1 MVGER
6 SWRLGKRQCPATVGT
21 VRLANKA
28 QSTGPILSSEA
39 SPCFIIPL
47 TLKFESRS
55 IQVSAL
61 LDSGASACFI
71 DKDFAERH
79 KLPLVTKKIPVP
91 VEVIDGRPLISGDV
105 VQETKPLSISLEGH
119 QSSVIFNVIK
129 SPSSSV
135 ILGLSWLDRYNP
147 DIDWNTRKLTFQ
159 SNSST
164 SPHSI
169 DIPDQAVLG
178 RHRTRVSKTPVPLM
192 VGARTFMKAAKQGTM
207 FAIYAI
213 PVAESIHRTNSLPIQ
228 YEEYQDVFEKK
239 NADMLPQH
247 RPYDCAIEL
256 QEGAQPPFGPIYGL
270 SQNELAALREYL
282 DENLAKNFIRH
293 SKSPA
298 GAPILFVKKKDGSLR
313 MCVDYRG
320 LNKITI
326 KNRYPLPLISGL
338 LDQLGAAKIYTKIDL
353 RGAYNLVRI
362 KEGDEWKTA
371 FRTRYGHFEYNVMP
385 FGLTNAPAIFQH
397 LMNDI
402 FREYLDDFVVCY
414 LDDILIFSK
423 NEEDHKT
430 HVRLVLQKLRDAG
443 LYAKLE
449 KCVFHQPQVEFLG
462 YIISGEGLSMD
473 PKKIQT
479 VINWKAPKTVRDV
492 QCFLGFAN
500 FYRIFIKNY
509 SKIAAPLTRLTCKD
523 KLEWST
529 EADQAF
535 QDLKKTFTSAPILI
549 HPDFQKPFF
558 LETDASDFALGA
570 VLSQHGE
577 GGRLHSVA
585 FHSRKFTAPE
595 INYEIHDKELLAIV
609 DSFQEWRHFLEGA
622 QHPVTVYTDHKNLE
636 YFMSARV
643 LNRRQARWS
652 ISLSR
657 FNFVITYRP
666 GSQQIRS
673 DALSRRAYL
682 APKEGDA
689 AYDQQQSTLLKPE
702 QFLLRTVCATTSV
715 DAEFLQDIR
724 VSLSSDPL
732 ALKFK
737 SHSEIPR
744 SGDVQDMDSQ
754 NPESEILD
762 SESPNPSTSCP
773 RIHRSQGGE
782 MPRDDTDPRF
792 QFRDGLLYYE
802 GLLYVPE
809 GPCRLRV
816 LQSRHDF
823 PAAGHFGFN
832 KTMELISRDFWWPQM
847 WKSVKEYV
855 TTCDICSRSK
865 IPRHRP
871 YGLLHPLPIPEK
883 PWSSISMDFI
893 VDLPPSAGFD
903 SIFVVVDR
911 LTKMAHFVPCNKTV
925 TGEETAK
932 LFLDNIYRH
941 HGLPD
946 DIISDRG
953 TQFTSNFWQSLF
965 KILKVEIKLS
975 SAYHPQTDGQTERVN
990 QVLEQYLRCTINYHQ
1005 DNWVDLLSLAEFA
1018 YNNTFQDSIR
1028 QTPFYANYGY
1038 HPRFDQFNF
1047 NTTRSPAAEDLANHL
1062 SKIHQEMKTKLVD
1075 AQERYKKNA
1084 DKSRKQPPP
1093 IQIGDQVWLLRRNLK
1108 THRPSDKLD
1117 YRRLGPFLVTKQ
1129 VNEVAYRLEL
1139 PTSMKIHPVFHV
1151 SLLEPYKESTIPGR
1165 LQVPPPP
1172 IEIDGEEEFEVSE
1185 ILDSRINRRK
1195 LEYLVHWQGYE
1206 VSERTWEPAAN
1217 LSNAPEMIQEFHR
1230 QYPHKPSLQSV

>member
-1 MVGER
+1 M
-6 SWRLGKRQCPATVGT
+6 
-21 VRLANKA
+21 RLASDT

-39 SPCFIIPL
+39 SPCFLVPL
-47 TLKFESRS
+47 LLKFDSCS
-55 IQVSAL
+55 VKTKAL

-71 DKDFAERH
+71 DKDFAEKH
-79 KLPLVTKKIPVP
+79 NLPLVTKKSPVH
-91 VEVIDGRPLISGDV
+91 VEVIDGRPLVSGDV
-105 VQETKPLSISLEGH
+105 TKETKPLDAYIESH
-119 QSSVIFNVIK
+119 QSTIVFNVIR
-129 SPSSSV
+129 SPSNPV
-135 ILGLSWLDRYNP
+135 VLGLSWLDRYNP

-159 SNSST
+159 SDSSDI
-164 SPHSI
+164 PPSI
-169 DIPDQAVLG
+169 DTYIPQKSKNIDSHPVRA
-178 RHRTRVSKTPVPLM
+178 SKTQIPLF
-192 VGARTFMKAAKQGTM
+192 VGARAFMRAAKKGTT

-213 PVAESIHRTNSLPIQ
+213 PTSEPIRASSQLPVQ
-228 YEEYQDVFEKK
+228 YKEYEDIFEKK
-239 NADMLPQH
+239 NADILPQH
-247 RPYDCAIEL
+247 RPYDCGIDL
-256 QEGAQPPFGPIYGL
+256 QEGTQPPFGPIYSL
-270 SQNELAALREYL
+270 SQNELAVLREYI

-338 LDQLGAAKIYTKIDL
+338 LDQLGRAKVYTKIDL

-362 KEGDEWKTA
+362 KGGDEWKTA

-402 FREYLDDFVVCY
+402 FREFLDDFVVCY

-423 NEEDHKT
+423 NEEDHEK
-430 HVRLVLQKLRDAG
+430 HVRLVLKRLRNAG

-479 VINWKAPKTVRDV
+479 VLEWKKPTTIRDV

-500 FYRIFIKNY
+500 FYRIFIKDY
-509 SKIAAPLTRLTCKD
+509 SKIATPLTRLTCKD

-535 QDLKKTFTSAPILI
+535 EILKTAFTSAPILT

-558 LETDASDFALGA
+558 LESDASDFALGA

-577 GGRLHSVA
+577 DGRLHPVA
-585 FHSRKFTAPE
+585 FHSRKFTAAE

-622 QHPVTVYTDHKNLE
+622 QHPITVHTDHKNLE
-636 YFMSARV
+636 YFMSAKV

-666 GSQQIRS
+666 GSQQVRS

-682 APKEGDA
+682 APREGDA
-689 AYDQQQSTLLKPE
+689 AYDQQQQTLLKPE
-702 QFLLRTVCATTSV
+702 QLLLRTTRTTTSV
-715 DAEFLQDIR
+715 DAAFLQDIR
-724 VSLSSDPL
+724 VSLHSDPL

-737 SHSEIPR
+737 SHSKILD
-744 SGDVQDMDSQ
+744 SGDVLVMDSQ
-754 NPESEILD
+754 LPDSEDID
-762 SESPNPSTSCP
+762 SESPNLPTLRS
-773 RIHRSQGGE
+773 RIHRSHGGE
-782 MPRDDTDPRF
+782 TPRDDTDPRF
-792 QFRDGLLYYE
+792 QFKDGLLYYQ

-809 GPCRLRV
+809 GLCRLRV

-871 YGLLHPLPIPEK
+871 YGLLHPLPVPEK

-893 VDLPPSAGFD
+893 VDLPESKSFD

-925 TGEETAK
+925 TGEETAR
-932 LFLDNIYRH
+932 LFVENVYKY

-953 TQFTSNFWQSLF
+953 TQFTSKFWQSLF
-965 KILKVEIKLS
+965 KILQVKIKLS

-990 QVLEQYLRCTINYHQ
+990 QVLEQYLRCSINYHQ
-1005 DNWVDLLSLAEFA
+1005 DNWVDLLPIAEFA
-1018 YNNTFQDSIR
+1018 YNNTFQESIR
-1028 QTPFYANYGY
+1028 QTPFFANYAS
-1038 HPRFDQFNF
+1038 HPRFDSLNLSLAK
-1047 NTTRSPAAEDLANHL
+1047 NPAAQDLATRL
-1062 SKIHQEMKTKLVD
+1062 SEIHKEMKARLVE
-1075 AQERYKKNA
+1075 AQERQKMNA
-1084 DKSRKQPPP
+1084 DKSRKQHPN
-1093 IQIGDQVWLLRRNLK
+1093 ISVGDKVWLLRRNLK
-1108 THRPSDKLD
+1108 TRRTSDKLD

-1129 VNEVAYRLEL
+1129 VNEVAYRLDL

-1165 LQVPPPP
+1165 LQAPPPP

-1217 LSNAPEMIQEFHR
+1217 FDNAPEMIEEFHR
-1230 QYPHKPSLQSV
+1230 QYPTKPSAKDV

>member
-1 MVGER
+1 M
-6 SWRLGKRQCPATVGT
+6 RLTSVAT
-21 VRLANKA
+21 
-28 QSTGPILSSEA
+28 SSGPILSSEP
-39 SPCFIIPL
+39 SRCFNIPL
-47 TLKFESRS
+47 IIDFHPHRVK
-55 IQVSAL
+55 VKAL

-71 DKDFAERH
+71 DRDLVKRH
-79 KLPLVTKKIPVP
+79 NLPIVPKKYPVA

-105 VQETKPLSISLEGH
+105 THETKPLDIILEGH
-119 QSSVIFNVIK
+119 RSTIVFNIIS
-129 SPSSSV
+129 SPSNPLV
-135 ILGLSWLDRYNP
+135 LGLSWLEMVNP
-147 DIDWNTRKLTFQ
+147 EIDWKKRELVYRTVASHNPVERPRNNPKSCPYQ
-159 SNSST
+159 V
-164 SPHSI
+164 
-169 DIPDQAVLG
+169 QASEV
-178 RHRTRVSKTPVPLM
+178 KVPLM
-192 VGARTFMKAAKQGTM
+192 VGARAFMRAAKDGNM

-213 PVAESIHRTNSLPIQ
+213 PLPLPAQGPAKLPAQ
-228 YEEYQDVFEKK
+228 YEEFRDVFEKK
-239 NADMLPQH
+239 NADTLPQH
-247 RPYDCAIEL
+247 RPYDCGIEL
-256 QEGAQPPFGPIYGL
+256 QEGAQPPFGPIYSL

-320 LNKITI
+320 LNKVTI

-338 LDQLGAAKIYTKIDL
+338 LDQLGQAKIYTKIDL

-397 LMNDI
+397 LMNDV
-402 FREYLDDFVVCY
+402 FREFLDDFVVCY

-423 NEEDHKT
+423 NEEDHIN
-430 HVRLVLQKLRDAG
+430 HVRLVLEKLRTAG

-479 VINWKAPKTVRDV
+479 VTDWQKPTTVRDV

-500 FYRIFIKNY
+500 FYRIFIRDY

-523 KLEWST
+523 KLEWNT

-535 QDLKKTFTSAPILI
+535 DTLKKAFTTAPILT
-549 HPDFQKPFF
+549 HPDFLKPFF

-570 VLSQHGE
+570 VLSQSDND
-577 GGRLHSVA
+577 GRLHPVA
-585 FHSRKFTAPE
+585 FHSQKFTAAE

-636 YFMSARV
+636 YFMSAKV

-689 AYDQQQSTLLKPE
+689 AYEQQKTVLIKPE
-702 QFLLRTVCATTSV
+702 QLQLKTVRTLIPV
-715 DAEFLQDIR
+715 DASFLQDIR
-724 VSLSSDPL
+724 VSLQSDPL

-737 SHSEIPR
+737 NNSVNSNLGEVP
-744 SGDVQDMDSQ
+744 SLDSQ
-754 NPESEILD
+754 VLDSEVID
-762 SESPNPSTSCP
+762 SESPNQPTSSSRVSRP
-773 RIHRSQGGE
+773 RETLRNN
-782 MPRDDTDPRF
+782 DPRF
-792 QFRDGLLYYE
+792 QFQDGLLYYE

-823 PAAGHFGFN
+823 PSAGHFGYN

-847 WKSVKEYV
+847 WKTVKDYV
-855 TTCDICSRSK
+855 TTCDTCSRSK

-871 YGLLHPLPIPEK
+871 YGLLQPLPIPET
-883 PWSSISMDFI
+883 PWTSISMDFI
-893 VDLPPSAGFD
+893 VDLPPSKTFD

-911 LTKMAHFVPCNKTV
+911 LTKMAHFIPCHKTV
-925 TGEETAK
+925 TGEETTR
-932 LFLDNIYRH
+932 LFVDNVYRL
-941 HGLPD
+941 HGLPN

-953 TQFTSNFWQSLF
+953 TQFTSKFWQSLF
-965 KILKVEIKLS
+965 KILGVEIKLS

-1005 DNWVDLLSLAEFA
+1005 DNWVDLLPLAEFA
-1018 YNNTFQDSIR
+1018 YNNTLQGSTQ
-1028 QTPFYANYGY
+1028 QTPFFANYGH
-1038 HPRFDQFNF
+1038 HPRFDQLHLNVSE
-1047 NTTRSPAAEDLANHL
+1047 NPAATDLATRL
-1062 SKIHQEMKTKLVD
+1062 SDIQEQMKQSLLEAQRHQKT
-1075 AQERYKKNA
+1075 NA
-1084 DKSRKQPPP
+1084 DKSRKEHPD
-1093 IQIGDQVWLLRRNLK
+1093 ISVGDKVWLLRRNLR
-1108 THRPSDKLD
+1108 TRRPSDKLD
-1117 YRRLGPFLVTKQ
+1117 YRRLGPFPVVKQ
-1129 VNEVAYRLEL
+1129 INKVAYRLEL
-1139 PTSMKIHPVFHV
+1139 PASMKIHPVFHV
-1151 SLLEPYKESTIPGR
+1151 SLLEPYKESTLPGR
-1165 LQVPPPP
+1165 VQEPPPP
-1172 IEIDGEEEFEVSE
+1172 IEIEGDEEFEVSE
-1185 ILDSRINRRK
+1185 ILDSRIHRRR
-1195 LEYLVHWQGYE
+1195 LEYLVHWQGYD
-1206 VSERTWEPAAN
+1206 VSERTWEPASN
-1217 LSNAPEMIQEFHR
+1217 LENAPEMIREFHR
-1230 QYPHKPSLQSV
+1230 QYPQKPRSV